1 MEALTDEEK
10 ALYTIR
16 LFTRLQAGRTG
27 LLRNRHLQ
35 EFVGVVEDQTGL
47 VLVGDVGVATV
58 VTRTQ
63 CSAEAFEWTG
73 LDDVVDTQVGFTL
86 GLGRTYTGRG
96 LDVVTVQVRG
106 RSTQTRDT
114 QTSEVIGVLTE
125 VGVFTSTDEAAN
137 HAVGEQVEAGAA
149 VTRVVAVLQDVALV
163 QEHEAAVVADALVT
177 QHERLTAQGVGEHG
191 RPGGVVDFT
200 RVTSVATVVVERV
213 AGVAVLADGVA
224 VEVTQVSLERLVVRD
239 WQNVN
244 QAEEVLLVVVLQL
257 RVVVLQRQVFGD
269 FPVATGETEF
279 VAAASTTG
287 HSQGRAVAGSTAV
300 GVLQFTSGQGQAVD
314 VLGRDDATVKGL
326 RCHTA
331 VVGQQNWQL
340 WRQSTTDMQFG
351 LGNTEL
357 QVGRCAAPGVNSR
370 TVVVAREERVV
381 VGVVTFT
388 AIQVDS
394 FDRLRVDT
402 ETDGALGEARLV
414 VEFQGFCSF
423 TLVSATGTVVG
434 VVVHGPRAD
443 GSFAVFQK
451 TISACLLGQ
460 QAQGH
465 GESQARLVHVVLLNL

>member
-114 QTSEVIGVLTE
+114 QTGEVVGVLTE

-137 HAVGEQVEAGAA
+137 HAIGKQVEAGTA

-163 QEHEAAVVADALVT
+163 QEHEAAVVAHALVA
-177 QHERLTAQGVGEHG
+177 QHERVAAQGVGEHG
-191 RPGGVVDFT
+191 GPGGVVDLT

-213 AGVAVLADGVA
+213 AAVAVLAVGAA
-224 VEVTQVSLERLVVRD
+224 VEVAQVSLERLVVRD

-244 QAEEVLLVVVLQL
+244 QAEEVLF
-257 RVVVLQRQVFGD
+257 VVVLQRQVFGD
-269 FPVATGETEF
+269 FPVAAREAEL
-279 VAAASTTG
+279 VAAVSTTG
-287 HSQGRAVAGSTAV
+287 HSQGRAVAGRTTC
-300 GVLQFTSGQGQAVD
+300 GVLQFTRGQGQAID
-314 VLGRDDATVKGL
+314 VLGGDDTTV
-326 RCHTA
+326 
-331 VVGQQNWQL
+331 
-340 WRQSTTDMQFG
+340 
-351 LGNTEL
+351 
-357 QVGRCAAPGVNSR
+357 
-370 TVVVAREERVV
+370 
-381 VGVVTFT
+381 
-388 AIQVDS
+388 
-394 FDRLRVDT
+394 
-402 ETDGALGEARLV
+402 
-414 VEFQGFCSF
+414 
-423 TLVSATGTVVG
+423 
-434 VVVHGPRAD
+434 
-443 GSFAVFQK
+443 
-451 TISACLLGQ
+451 
-460 QAQGH
+460 
-465 GESQARLVHVVLLNL
+465 